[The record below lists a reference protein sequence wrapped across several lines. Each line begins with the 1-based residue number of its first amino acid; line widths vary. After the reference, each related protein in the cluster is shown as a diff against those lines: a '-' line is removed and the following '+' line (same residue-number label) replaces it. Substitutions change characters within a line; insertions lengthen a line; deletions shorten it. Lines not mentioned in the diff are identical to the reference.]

1 MGMLSEGLTRVLIPA
16 AALVGIIFA
25 LLQWYLVSKVKVS
38 GDSSNGLSDKL
49 IEDEE
54 DGVNNREASI
64 KCAEIQHAISV
75 DHWLFIGL
83 LAIQILCHI
92 DDHLVKIGGATS
104 FLFTQYKYLS
114 VFMCVFAAIIFLF
127 LGSVKGFST
136 KSEPCTYNQGSL
148 CKPALANAAF
158 STLAFLLG
166 ALTSVLSGFL
176 GMKIATYANARTTL
190 EARKGVGKAF
200 VTAFRSGAVMGFLLS
215 ANGLLVLYITIILF
229 KLYYGNDWE
238 GLYESITGYGLG
250 GSSMA
255 LFGRVGGGIYTKAA
269 DVGADLVGKVERN
282 IPEDDPRN
290 PAVIADNVGDNVGD
304 IAGMGS
310 DLFGSYA
317 ESSCA
322 ALFVASISS
331 FGISHDYTAMSF
343 PLIISSVGIVV
354 CLVTTLFATDLFEIK
369 DVSEIEPSLK
379 RQLVVS
385 TILMTVGIAMVSFF
399 ALPSEFTLF
408 NFGTEKVVKN
418 WHLFF
423 CVSIGLW
430 AGLVIGYTTEYY
442 TSNAY
447 SPVQDVADSCKTGAA
462 TNVIFGLALGYKSV
476 IIPIFAIAIAI
487 YVSFSLAAM
496 YGIAVAALGMLS
508 TIATGLAIDAY
519 GPISDNAGGIAEMAG
534 MSHKIR
540 ERTDALDAAGNTTAA
555 IGKGFAIGSAA
566 LVSLALFGAF
576 VSRAGIKTVD
586 VLTPKVFIGLIVGAM
601 LPYWFSAMTMK
612 SVGSAAL
619 KMVEEVRRQ
628 FNTIPGLMEGRA
640 KPDYAN
646 CVKISTDASLREMI
660 PPGALVMLTPL
671 IAGTLFGVETLAGV
685 LAGSLVSGVQVAIS
699 ASNTGGAW
707 DNAKKYIEA
716 GASEHAKTLGP
727 KGSDAHKA
735 AVIGDTIGDPLKDTS
750 GPSLNILIKLMAV
763 ESLVFAPFFA
773 AHGDGWENRWVVSD
787 WKKDENTA
795 GVWNHTSGKWNG
807 DPNDKGIQTSEDHRF
822 YAISAEFPEFSN
834 KDQTLVFQFSVKH
847 EQKLDCGGGY
857 MKLLSGEVDQ
867 KKFGGDTPYS
877 IMFGPDICGYSTK
890 KVHAILN
897 YNETNHLIK
906 KEVPCETDQLSHVYT
921 FIIRPDATY
930 SILIDNVEKQTGS
943 LYSDWDLLPPKQI
956 KDPEAKKPEDWDDKE
971 YIPDPEDKKPE
982 PEDWEDEEDGEW
994 TAPTIPNPEY
1004 KGPWKAKKIKNP
1016 NYQGKWKAPKIDNPD
1031 FKDDPELY
1039 VYPSLRYVGIELW
1052 QVKSGTLFDNVL
1064 VSDDP
1069 EYAKQLAEETWG
1081 KQKDAEKAAFEE
1093 AEKKKVEE
1101 EAGEDAAG
1109 SDAEDEGE
1117 TSDVEGEDSDAETKD
1132 KDSEDEE
1139 LHDEL

>member
-1 MGMLSEGLTRVLIPA
+1 MGLMGETVTEIVIPVA
-16 AALVGIIFA
+16 AVIGIGFALV
-25 LLQWYLVSKVKVS
+25 QWFLVSKVRVS
-38 GDSSNGLSDKL
+38 IDSGVKNGYNDRL

-54 DGVNNREASI
+54 ENVDSQEVVV
-64 KCAEIQHAISV
+64 KCAEIQSAISV
-75 DHWLFIGL
+75 
-83 LAIQILCHI
+83 
-92 DDHLVKIGGATS
+92 GATS
-104 FLFTQYKYLS
+104 FLFTEYKYLG
-114 VFMCVFAAIIFLF
+114 VFTVVFGVIIFLF

-136 KSEPCTYNQGSL
+136 ASEPCTYNKEKL
-148 CKPALANAAF
+148 CKPALANALF
-158 STLAFLLG
+158 TTIAFLLG
-166 ALTSVLSGFL
+166 AVTSVLSGFL

-200 VTAFRSGAVMGFLLS
+200 ITAFRSGAVMGFLLA
-215 ANGLLVLYITIILF
+215 ANGLLVLYISINLF
-229 KLYYGNDWE
+229 GLYYGDDWE

-331 FGISHDYTAMSF
+331 FGITHDLSAMLY
-343 PLIISSVGIVV
+343 PLIISSMGIIV
-354 CLVTTLFATDLFEIK
+354 CLITTLFATDIFEIK
-369 DVSEIEPSLK
+369 SVSQIEPALK
-379 RQLVVS
+379 RQLLIS
-385 TILMTVGIAMVSFF
+385 TILMTIGIAIITFI
-399 ALPSEFTLF
+399 ALPSKFTIF
-408 NFGTEKVVKN
+408 DFGAEKTVKN

-430 AGLVIGYTTEYY
+430 AGLVIGYITEYY

-447 SPVQDVADSCKTGAA
+447 SPVQDVADSCRTGAA

-576 VSRAGIKTVD
+576 VSRAGLKTVD
-586 VLTPKVFIGLIVGAM
+586 VLTPKVFVGLIVGAM

-628 FNTIPGLMEGRA
+628 FNTIPGLMEGTT

-646 CVKISTDASLREMI
+646 CVKISTDASLKEMI

-671 IAGTLFGVETLAGV
+671 IAGTFFGVETLAGV

-716 GASEHAKTLGP
+716 GASDHARTLGP
-727 KGSDAHKA
+727 KGSDPHKA

-773 AHGDGWENRWVVSD
+773 THGGLIF
-787 WKKDENTA
+787 
-795 GVWNHTSGKWNG
+795 KW
-807 DPNDKGIQTSEDHRF
+807 
-822 YAISAEFPEFSN
+822 
-834 KDQTLVFQFSVKH
+834 L
-847 EQKLDCGGGY
+847 
-857 MKLLSGEVDQ
+857 
-867 KKFGGDTPYS
+867 
-877 IMFGPDICGYSTK
+877 
-890 KVHAILN
+890 
-897 YNETNHLIK
+897 
-906 KEVPCETDQLSHVYT
+906 
-921 FIIRPDATY
+921 
-930 SILIDNVEKQTGS
+930 
-943 LYSDWDLLPPKQI
+943 
-956 KDPEAKKPEDWDDKE
+956 
-971 YIPDPEDKKPE
+971 
-982 PEDWEDEEDGEW
+982 
-994 TAPTIPNPEY
+994 
-1004 KGPWKAKKIKNP
+1004 
-1016 NYQGKWKAPKIDNPD
+1016 
-1031 FKDDPELY
+1031 
-1039 VYPSLRYVGIELW
+1039 
-1052 QVKSGTLFDNVL
+1052 
-1064 VSDDP
+1064 
-1069 EYAKQLAEETWG
+1069 
-1081 KQKDAEKAAFEE
+1081 
-1093 AEKKKVEE
+1093 
-1101 EAGEDAAG
+1101 
-1109 SDAEDEGE
+1109 
-1117 TSDVEGEDSDAETKD
+1117 
-1132 KDSEDEE
+1132 
-1139 LHDEL
+1139 

>member
-1 MGMLSEGLTRVLIPA
+1 MGSLSEGVTQVLIPVS
-16 AALVGIIFA
+16 ALIGIGFA
-25 LLQWYLVSKVKVS
+25 LIQWFLVSKVRVS
-38 GDSSNGLSDKL
+38 NAPDSNGYKDRL
-49 IEDEE
+49 IEEAETEE
-54 DGVNNREASI
+54 GVDNLEVTI
-64 KCAEIQHAISV
+64 KCAEIQNAISV
-75 DHWLFIGL
+75 GL
-83 LAIQILCHI
+83 LPLSLSLWFN
-92 DDHLVKIGGATS
+92 DMKMEKLVIRKFHVRYENGATS
-104 FLFTQYKYLS
+104 FLFTQYKYLG
-114 VFMCVFAAIIFLF
+114 VFMGVFSVIIFIF

-136 KSEPCTYNQGSL
+136 KSEPCTYNKGNL
-148 CKPALANAAF
+148 CKPALANALF
-158 STLAFLLG
+158 STIAFLLG
-166 ALTSVLSGFL
+166 AITSTLSGFL

-200 VTAFRSGAVMGFLLS
+200 IAAFRSGAVMGFLLA
-215 ANGLLVLYITIILF
+215 ANGLLVLYVSINLF
-229 KLYYGNDWE
+229 KLYYGDDWE

-331 FGISHDYTAMSF
+331 FGISHDYTAMSY
-343 PLIISSVGIVV
+343 PLIISSMGIVV

-369 DVSEIEPSLK
+369 SVSEIEPSLK
-379 RQLVVS
+379 KQLIIS
-385 TILMTVGIAMVSFF
+385 TILMTAGIAMVSFF

-408 NFGTEKVVKN
+408 NFGTEKTVKQ
-418 WHLFF
+418 WHIFF
-423 CVSIGLW
+423 CVAIGLW

-447 SPVQDVADSCKTGAA
+447 SPVRDVADSCRTGAA

-476 IIPIFAIAIAI
+476 IIPIFAIAVSI

-534 MSHKIR
+534 MSHEVR

-566 LVSLALFGAF
+566 LVSLALFGAY

-612 SVGSAAL
+612 SVGKAAL
-619 KMVEEVRRQ
+619 KMVEE
-628 FNTIPGLMEGRA
+628 
-640 KPDYAN
+640 
-646 CVKISTDASLREMI
+646 ISTDASLREMI

-716 GASEHAKTLGP
+716 GASEHAKSLGP

-735 AVIGDTIGDPLKDTS
+735 AVIGDTVGDPLKDTS

-773 AHGDGWENRWVVSD
+773 AHGGLL
-787 WKKDENTA
+787 
-795 GVWNHTSGKWNG
+795 
-807 DPNDKGIQTSEDHRF
+807 F
-822 YAISAEFPEFSN
+822 
-834 KDQTLVFQFSVKH
+834 
-847 EQKLDCGGGY
+847 
-857 MKLLSGEVDQ
+857 KLL
-867 KKFGGDTPYS
+867 
-877 IMFGPDICGYSTK
+877 
-890 KVHAILN
+890 
-897 YNETNHLIK
+897 
-906 KEVPCETDQLSHVYT
+906 
-921 FIIRPDATY
+921 
-930 SILIDNVEKQTGS
+930 
-943 LYSDWDLLPPKQI
+943 
-956 KDPEAKKPEDWDDKE
+956 
-971 YIPDPEDKKPE
+971 
-982 PEDWEDEEDGEW
+982 
-994 TAPTIPNPEY
+994 
-1004 KGPWKAKKIKNP
+1004 
-1016 NYQGKWKAPKIDNPD
+1016 
-1031 FKDDPELY
+1031 
-1039 VYPSLRYVGIELW
+1039 
-1052 QVKSGTLFDNVL
+1052 
-1064 VSDDP
+1064 
-1069 EYAKQLAEETWG
+1069 
-1081 KQKDAEKAAFEE
+1081 
-1093 AEKKKVEE
+1093 
-1101 EAGEDAAG
+1101 
-1109 SDAEDEGE
+1109 
-1117 TSDVEGEDSDAETKD
+1117 
-1132 KDSEDEE
+1132 
-1139 LHDEL
+1139 